1 MATEVVK
8 EQKVEMKA
16 EPFEV
21 KEKAY
26 YIRLKLEVNEETGFL
41 KARFADGCMPS
52 HLQKQPL
59 LTGVVGDNEPRS
71 RSIMPHEPERKE
83 LILCKVCGDR
93 SSGKHYGVYT
103 CDGCRGFFKR
113 SIRRSLVYQCK
124 EHGNCPVDLARRN
137 QCQSCRL
144 KKCFHVGMNRD
155 AVQHERAPRNA
166 QSKANNPFTAFEN
179 TFQQQAR
186 LHPLQQPQFPLLQS
200 TPHFSPPHTPPE
212 EQTNGNENGKQQ
224 NGFMTIASLIQAAN
238 GLASH
243 HYNGSSPNGDG
254 IDTPT
259 ITSFAD
265 KIQMTIN
272 SLQSTNNANGNA
284 ISTNSNPNG
293 SSAFSQMQLLG
304 NFSLP
309 PLINPDKI
317 YESSTRYLY
326 MSVSWARNIPTF
338 LELPFRDQA
347 ILLEESWSEL
357 FILCMIQCSLPL
369 DIGVLLSAAGLQ
381 IDKAPSEK
389 IASSMADLRLLQHI
403 VQRFQGIQID
413 STEFA
418 CLKAIVLFKPDLRG
432 LRCPQYVESLQDQ
445 AQGMLGEYIRT
456 THPSNPARFGKL
468 LLMLPSLRSVS
479 QKNIENLFFRGA
491 IDTTPIDKMLC
502 DMFKSS

>member
-1 MATEVVK
+1 MATDVLK
-8 EQKVEMKA
+8 DQQLEMKP
-16 EPFEV
+16 EPFDA
-21 KEKAY
+21 KE
-26 YIRLKLEVNEETGFL
+26 R
-41 KARFADGCMPS
+41 D
-52 HLQKQPL
+52 
-59 LTGVVGDNEPRS
+59 
-71 RSIMPHEPERKE
+71 EPEKKE
-83 LILCKVCGDR
+83 VILCRVCGDR

-113 SIRRSLVYQCK
+113 SIRRNLVYQCK

-144 KKCFHVGMNRD
+144 KKCFNVGMNRD
-155 AVQHERAPRNA
+155 AVQHERAPRNS
-166 QSKANNPFTAFEN
+166 QSKSSNPFTALEN
-179 TFQQQAR
+179 TFQQTR
-186 LHPLQQPQFPLLQS
+186 LHSLQPPQFPLLQS
-200 TPHFSPPHTPPE
+200 TSHFSPPHTPPE
-212 EQTNGNENGKQQ
+212 EHTNGNDNVKQQ

-238 GLASH
+238 GLAGGGLQ
-243 HYNGSSPNGDG
+243 HYNGTSPNGDS

-272 SLQSTNNANGNA
+272 SLQASSNMNGNGMQP
-284 ISTNSNPNG
+284 SNNGTNVT
-293 SSAFSQMQLLG
+293 SAFSQLQLLG

-381 IDKAPSEK
+381 VSIDKVPSEK
-389 IASSMADLRLLQHI
+389 IASSMADLRFLQHI

-456 THPSNPARFGKL
+456 THSSNPARFGKL

-479 QKNIENLFFRGA
+479 QKSIENLFFRGA

>member
-1 MATEVVK
+1 MTAEVLK
-8 EQKVEMKA
+8 DQGMKMKS
-16 EPFEV
+16 EPLEV
-21 KEKAY
+21 KEREESEK
-26 YIRLKLEVNEETGFL
+26 KEV
-41 KARFADGCMPS
+41 
-52 HLQKQPL
+52 
-59 LTGVVGDNEPRS
+59 
-71 RSIMPHEPERKE
+71 
-83 LILCKVCGDR
+83 ILCKVCGDR

-113 SIRRSLVYQCK
+113 SIRRNLVYQCK

-137 QCQSCRL
+137 QCQACRL
-144 KKCFHVGMNRD
+144 KKCFNVGMNRD
-155 AVQHERAPRNA
+155 AVQHERAPRNS
-166 QSKANNPFTAFEN
+166 QSKTNNPFAAFEA
-179 TFQQQAR
+179 TFQQSRMQA
-186 LHPLQQPQFPLLQS
+186 LQQTQFPLLQAA
-200 TPHFSPPHTPPE
+200 PHFSPPHTPPE
-212 EQTNGNENGKQQ
+212 DHMNGTENGKQ

-238 GLASH
+238 GLASGLGPQC
-243 HYNGSSPNGDG
+243 NGGNTNGDA
-254 IDTPT
+254 IEASTI

-265 KIQMTIN
+265 KMQMTMN
-272 SLQSTNNANGNA
+272 SLQANSSLNGTNVNGNTVTTT
-284 ISTNSNPNG
+284 SNG
-293 SSAFSQMQLLG
+293 STQFSQMQLLG

-317 YESSTRYLY
+317 YESATRYLY

-357 FILCMIQCSLPL
+357 FVLCMIQCSLPL

-381 IDKAPSEK
+381 VDKVPSEK
-389 IASSMADLRLLQHI
+389 IATSMADLRLLQHI

-456 THPSNPARFGKL
+456 AHPSNHARFGKL

-479 QKNIENLFFRGA
+479 QKSIENLFFRGA